1 MGDLQV
7 EQKRLARLYEMAA
20 ADVSFEQWAA
30 LRRRAQTDLFFLSSK
45 VLGYQIVE
53 KTHRPICD
61 LLVKKNPDEPI
72 ARQHSVKK
80 RMLLYPRGTF
90 KTSIDC
96 ADAVQWIVC
105 FPDIRI
111 VIVTAAAALATA
123 VVGEIANHFVSRN
136 DHRTLFHTLFPEHV
150 MQKAPTSDVAD
161 SFVTPARERFR
172 KEPTVWG
179 TSILSTGSGW
189 HFDLGDYDDVV
200 SDRNSENA
208 EMRAKIYERM
218 QLFAALID
226 PFGYH
231 QYYGTPYWF
240 DDAYARIEEKAE
252 AGSLLKLTA
261 PAWKVKPESRH
272 KSDAELAECDYDLLF
287 QKDSAGQDRLTYSF
301 LRQKQNEDLRTF
313 RTQYLC
319 DPRSSSMVTFT
330 REQLVAHTL
339 PYHGIPQAGQRGIA
353 WDFAYRTGKGRDYT
367 VGAVGLIDAQGRLFV
382 IDVIRGRFQRDEL
395 AYQVAKS
402 IHDYKPL
409 IRTRIENANGADF
422 LAPEILRIGIS
433 MGISEHMQIE
443 WFPVSRM
450 NGAKEGRISNL
461 QALMNTGRLWFS
473 AGISCIEQLYK
484 EFTEFGSTH
493 HDDIPD
499 AISHLQP
506 FLPAIGRAWT
516 TEAHDAA
523 FAEMQRKDLHDLVH
537 GLGRYAPDEE
547 PTFAPAEPDPASV
560 TPGGLPAIL
569 GYGLNG

>member
-1 MGDLQV
+1 MGDLQL
-7 EQKRLARLYEMAA
+7 EQKKLAALYERAA

-30 LRRRAQTDLFFLSSK
+30 LRRRAQTDLFFLASK
-45 VLGYQIVE
+45 VLGYHLVE
-53 KTHRPICD
+53 KAHRPICD

-72 ARQHSVKK
+72 GKQHTVKK
-80 RMLLYPRGTF
+80 RMTKYPRGSF

-96 ADAVQWIVC
+96 ADSVQWIVC

-111 VIVTAAAALATA
+111 VTVTAAAALATA
-123 VVGEIANHFVSRN
+123 VVGEVTNHFVCRN
-136 DHRTLFHTLFPEHV
+136 EHRSLFHTLFPEHIIAKV
-150 MQKAPTSDVAD
+150 GDATD
-161 SFVTPARERFR
+161 SFTTPAREHFR
-172 KEPTVWG
+172 KEPTIWA
-179 TSILSTGSGW
+179 TSITSTGSGW
-189 HFDLGDYDDVV
+189 HFDVGNYDDVV

-208 EMRAKIYERM
+208 EMRQKIYERM

-231 QYYGTPYWF
+231 NYYGTPYWF

-252 AGSLLKLTA
+252 PGTLLTLTA
-261 PAWKVKPESRH
+261 PAWKVKSESRH
-272 KSDAELAECDYDLLF
+272 KAESELAECDYDLLF
-287 QKDSAGQDRLTYSF
+287 ERDSAGQDRLTYGF

-339 PYHGIPQAGQRGIA
+339 PYHGIPQAGTRGIA

-367 VGAVGLIDAQGRLFV
+367 VGAVGLIDQQGRLFV

-443 WFPVSRM
+443 WFSVSRV

-473 AGISCIEQLYK
+473 AGISCLEQLYK

-537 GLGRYAPDEE
+537 GLGRYAPDEG
-547 PTFAPAEPDPASV
+547 PIMPIAPDPAPIA
-560 TPGGLPAIL
+560 TPGGLPPIL
-569 GYGLNG
+569 GTLNG